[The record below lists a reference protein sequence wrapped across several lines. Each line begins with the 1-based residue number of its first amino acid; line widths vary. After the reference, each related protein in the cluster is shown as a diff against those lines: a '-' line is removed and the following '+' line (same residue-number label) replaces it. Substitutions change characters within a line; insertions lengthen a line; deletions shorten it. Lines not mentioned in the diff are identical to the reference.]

1 MKRLAVISI
10 GILVMVAAITG
21 ADDQSPAG
29 KTSRLIRVSKCQITL
44 IDHVTVASDRSGIL
58 KHVEFKEGQS
68 VVEGS
73 LVALIEDDVA
83 KANLAV
89 AEKKAS
95 NDVEVKFAKAAT
107 DAAKTE
113 LEMAKKAGKGVSAL
127 DVDKAQL
134 AYQKAQ
140 LSIEKAENDLEL
152 EKLNRDV
159 AAAELKTYSVVA
171 GFPGV
176 ITKIYKKKH
185 EAVRQGDPIADIIN
199 TDRVRIEGRVNLS
212 DLRYAKQ
219 GAKVLVR
226 LYIDDLDLPEE
237 KEIFEGRITFVDLV
251 SEKIDS
257 TTRVFAEVQNRDNIL
272 RAGLDA
278 EMEIEV
284 EDQAEVGRTQPVEND
299 KNQKRI
305 SNASSSR

>member
-1 MKRLAVISI
+1 MKRIAVFSI
-10 GILVMVAAITG
+10 GMFVVAAAISG
-21 ADDQSPAG
+21 ADEQPPAG
-29 KTSRLIRVSKCQITL
+29 PNTRLIRVSKCQITL
-44 IDHVTVASDRSGIL
+44 IDHVTLASDRSGIL

-73 LVALIEDDVA
+73 QIALIEDDVA

-95 NDVEVKFAKAAT
+95 NEVEVKFAKAAT
-107 DAAKTE
+107 DAARTE
-113 LEMAKKAGKGVSAL
+113 LEMAKKAGKSVSAL

-140 LSIEKAENDLEL
+140 LSIEKAESDLEL

-176 ITKIYKKKH
+176 VTKIFKKKH
-185 EAVRQGDPIADIIN
+185 EAVRQGDPIAEIIN
-199 TDRVRIEGRVNLS
+199 TDRIRIEGRVSLS
-212 DLRYAKQ
+212 DLRFAKQ

-257 TTRVFAEVQNRDNIL
+257 TTRIFAEVQNRDNIL
-272 RAGLDA
+272 RAGLEA

-284 EDQAEVGRTQPVEND
+284 EVQPGVSRNLPAEGD
-299 KNQKRI
+299 KPQKQI
-305 SNASSSR
+305 SDAKSSR